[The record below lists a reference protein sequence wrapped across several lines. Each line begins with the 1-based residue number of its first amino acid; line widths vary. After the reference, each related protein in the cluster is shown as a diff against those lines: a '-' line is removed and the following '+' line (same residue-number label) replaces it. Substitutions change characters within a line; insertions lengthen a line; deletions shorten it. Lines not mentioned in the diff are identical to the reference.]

1 MARITVNETGTQ
13 PLVIL
18 STTIGN
24 ASQIAAG
31 NITGAN
37 ALSVICLQD
46 VTITAST
53 GVFSWADFCSVDLNK
68 LPTPADNEISMNVV
82 IDPETYFGD
91 AAAASG
97 SAANEGMAGLSQNKI
112 PVQFLVVWNNNIVA
126 NVTNGNISSNISA
139 NNTAWSSG
147 TGFITNLAPT
157 ASPEAPV
164 WVTPATLAVDGT
176 MYNGYTT

>member
-13 PLVIL
+13 PVVLL
-18 STTIGN
+18 STDIANGN
-24 ASQIAAG
+24 VQTG
-31 NITGAN
+31 NIVGAN
-37 ALSVICLQD
+37 VLSVICLQD

-82 IDPETYFGD
+82 IDPDTYFG
-91 AAAASG
+91 AN
-97 SAANEGMAGLSQNKI
+97 SAGTTAEDLGMAGLSQNKV
-112 PVQFLVVWNNNIVA
+112 PVQFLVVWNNNDVA
-126 NVTNGNISSNISA
+126 NIANGGIGNLTGA
-139 NNTAWSSG
+139 AWSSG

-164 WVTPATLAVDGT
+164 WVTPCTIAVDGT
-176 MYNGYTT
+176 MYNGLE

>member
-18 STTIGN
+18 STTIGGNLAN
-24 ASQIAAG
+24 ANIA
-31 NITGAN
+31 GAN

-46 VTITAST
+46 VTITSST
-53 GVFSWADFCSVDLNK
+53 GVFSWADFCSLDMNK

-91 AAAASG
+91 GAAASG
-97 SAANEGMAGLSQNKI
+97 SAANEGLAGLSQNKI
-112 PVQFLVVWNNNIVA
+112 PVQFLVVWNNNVVA
-126 NVTNGNISSNISA
+126 NVVDGNVTSNTTA

-147 TGFITNLAPT
+147 EGFITSLAPT

-164 WVTPATLAVDGT
+164 WVTPCTIAVNGT

>member
-13 PLVIL
+13 PLVLL

-24 ASQIAAG
+24 TANIANG
-31 NITGAN
+31 TITGAN

-53 GVFSWADFCSVDLNK
+53 GVFSWADFCSIDMNK

-82 IDPETYFGD
+82 IDPETYFGNAN
-91 AAAASG
+91 AAAN
-97 SAANEGMAGLSQNKI
+97 SAANLGMAGLSQDKT
-112 PVQFLVVWNNNIVA
+112 PVQFLVVWNNSNVA
-126 NVTNGNISSNISA
+126 AVIDGNIGNL
-139 NNTAWSSG
+139 TDGTVWSSG
-147 TGFITNLAPT
+147 QGFITNLAPT

-164 WVTPATLAVDGT
+164 WVTPCTIAVDGT
-176 MYNGYTT
+176 MYNGREI